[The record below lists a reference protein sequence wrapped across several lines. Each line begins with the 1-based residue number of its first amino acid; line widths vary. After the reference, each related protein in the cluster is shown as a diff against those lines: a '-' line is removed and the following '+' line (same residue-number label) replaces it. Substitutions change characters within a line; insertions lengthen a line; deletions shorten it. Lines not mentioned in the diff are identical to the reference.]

1 MTERLTGIAVTGHGT
16 VAVQP
21 DLAIVQL
28 GATAEANSAAAASE
42 RAASAMQAMVS
53 AAGTAGV
60 EERDRLTGTLRLS
73 SWRPGQGQPPRFS
86 AHHQLTLR
94 IRPTSRAGEVVQAT
108 LAAGGDAAEVHDL
121 RLTVEQPE
129 LHLDQARADAMADAR
144 RKAGQLAELAGR
156 QLGVV
161 TAVSESSSGAF
172 ARRTSGEMQAMAAP
186 PMTMDSAAAASP
198 PVEGGDLKL
207 RVQVNVEYAWDD

>member
-1 MTERLTGIAVTGHGT
+1 MTERLSGIAVTGQGT

-28 GATAEANSAAAASE
+28 GATAEASSAAAASD
-42 RAASAMQAMVS
+42 RATAAMQAMVD
-53 AAGTAGV
+53 AAGAAGV
-60 EERDRLTGTLRLS
+60 DEHDRLTGTLRLS
-73 SWRPGQGQPPRFS
+73 SWRPDVGRPPRYS

-94 IRPTSRAGEVVQAT
+94 VRAVPQAGSIVQAV

-121 RLTVEQPE
+121 RLTIEHPE
-129 LHLDQARADAMADAR
+129 THLDQARADAMADAR

-161 TAVSESSSGAF
+161 TAVSENGGGVPHTVYPME
-172 ARRTSGEMQAMAAP
+172 ARAMAHAE
-186 PMTMDSAAAASP
+186 SAADASL
-198 PVEGGDLKL
+198 PVEAGDLRL
-207 RVQVNVEYAWDD
+207 HAQVYVEFAWDD